1 MTMSIPVIGR
11 RRFLTLP
18 LALLLAPL
26 SRSGAEVSQRTGGYA
41 VEVGILYRTFTFQI
55 TGTIVEAVDRTAQRY
70 HFVLSGQG
78 PRIENRLES
87 QGTFRGGRWAPDVST
102 SWVQVLGRP
111 SRTEIAYDHAR
122 GTVEYHA
129 RGETFFLRRLRVVND
144 VLRVPQGL
152 HVDDVVSALLNYA
165 DGLWPA
171 QSGGL
176 FRTHVMRR
184 YRADDEGADDV
195 ASAYRAE
202 LVPFELRTSVD
213 PDTGKPVGLFDLTR
227 FSSWARESSPARVV
241 FGSRRRPELITAS
254 MAYGTALTI
263 RMDA

>member
-1 MTMSIPVIGR
+1 MSIPAIGR

-26 SRSGAEVSQRTGGYA
+26 ARSGAAVSQRTGGYA
-41 VEVGILYRTFTFQI
+41 VDVGILYRAFTFQL
-55 TGTIVEAVDRTAQRY
+55 TGTIDESVDRTAQRY
-70 HFVLSGQG
+70 HVVLSGRG

-87 QGTFRGGRWAPDVST
+87 RGALRGGRWAPDLST
-102 SWVQVLGRP
+102 SWVQLLGRQ
-111 SRTEIAYDHAR
+111 SRTEISYDYAR
-122 GTVEYHA
+122 ETVEYHA
-129 RGETFFLRRLRVVND
+129 RGETFFLRRLRVVD
-144 VLRVPQGL
+144 DLLRVPQGL

-171 QSGGL
+171 QDGGL

-184 YRADDEGADDV
+184 HRADNEGADDV

-202 LVPFELRTSVD
+202 LVPFEVKTSVD
-213 PDTGKPVGLFDLTR
+213 PETGKPVGIFDLTR

-241 FGSRRRPELITAS
+241 FGPRRRPELITTS
-254 MAYGTALTI
+254 MAYGTVLTI